1 MIMTAATETII
12 AQFKMLLE
20 ILKKYWGYDT
30 FRPLQEDIINAVLNR
45 QDTLALMPTGGGKSL
60 CFQVPALAMEGVC
73 IVVTPLVSLMKDQV
87 EQLTKRGI
95 KAAAVYSGMHRSEID
110 YTIDDFIY
118 REGKFLYVSP
128 ERLQTEIMRVRVKM
142 MKVCLIAIDEA
153 HCVSQWGY
161 DFRPFYLRIPEFR
174 KLIPNNP
181 PLIALTATATKDVK
195 TDIQAKLEMKNVVV
209 FQQSFA
215 RPNISYSAFE
225 VENREGKMFEILSRV
240 GGSAVVYVRSRKR
253 TKEISDWLNQ
263 NRISSAF
270 YHAGLSNQERFK
282 KQDAWI
288 RNQVQVM
295 VATNAFGMGIDKPDV
310 RVVVHIDLPETLEAY
325 YQEAGRAGRDGKKAY
340 AVALTQKSDAEDLQ
354 RNIERKYPPLET
366 LKRVYQCLAN
376 QFRLAV
382 GSESFSSFDFDFEQF
397 ITNFGLSA
405 NETHNALKKLEDEGL
420 IQLSDAFYSPS
431 KLYFTVNNNELY
443 SFQLKNAN
451 YDKFTKLILR
461 MYGGEIFTNYTTI
474 SESAIGRNMYA
485 EQHEVEKML
494 RYLHEVGI
502 AIYQPQKNTPQLTF
516 TMPRQDVEYLPINHA
531 ANEQRKKLDLSRAE
545 SVIVYVGERRR
556 CRMQLLQEY
565 FDEFTNKTCGVCDNC
580 LNRKKIGLSDE
591 LVADYR
597 RKIFELIPANI
608 NELADYQYFKNKNAL
623 TEILRT
629 MLENGEVWYSE
640 MGVIARKGKF

>member
-1 MIMTAATETII
+1 
-12 AQFKMLLE
+12 MLHD
-20 ILKKYWGYDT
+20 ILKQYWGYEN
-30 FRPLQEDIINAVLNR
+30 FRPLQEDIINAVLNK
-45 QDTLALMPTGGGKSL
+45 QDVLALMPTGGGKSL

-87 EQLTKRGI
+87 EQLLQRGI

-110 YTIDDFIY
+110 STIDDFIY

-142 MKVCLIAIDEA
+142 MKVCLLAIDEA

-161 DFRPFYLRIPEFR
+161 DFRPPYLKIPDFR
-174 KLIPNNP
+174 KLIPTNP

-195 TDIQAKLEMKNVVV
+195 ADIQTKLEMKNITV

-215 RPNISYSAFE
+215 RPNISYSTFE
-225 VENREGKMFEILSRV
+225 VESKEAKMFEILSRV

-282 KQDAWI
+282 KQEDWI
-288 RNQVQVM
+288 KNKVRVM

-325 YQEAGRAGRDGKKAY
+325 YQEAGRAGRDGQKAY
-340 AVALTQKSDAEDLQ
+340 AVALTHRADAEDLQ
-354 RNIERKYPPLET
+354 RGIERKYPPLES
-366 LKRVYQCLAN
+366 LKKVYQALAN
-376 QFRLAV
+376 QFKLAV
-382 GSESFSSFDFDFEQF
+382 GSESFESFDFDFEQF

-405 NETHNALKKLEDEGL
+405 TDTHSALKKLEDEGL
-420 IQLSDAFYSPS
+420 IQLSDAYYSPS
-431 KLYFTVNNNELY
+431 KLHFTVNNNELY
-443 SFQLKNAN
+443 SFQLKNVN
-451 YDKFTKLILR
+451 YDKFTKLLLR
-461 MYGGEIFTNYTTI
+461 MYGGTLFTDYTTI
-474 SESAIGRNMYA
+474 SESYIGRNMYA
-485 EQHEVEKML
+485 EQGEIEKML
-494 RYLHEVGI
+494 RYLHEIGI

-516 TMPRQDVEYLPINHA
+516 IMPRQDVEHLPINHA
-531 ANEQRKKLDLSRAE
+531 NLQKRKEQDIQRVEAVLNYIYEK
-545 SVIVYVGERRR
+545 RR

-565 FDEFTNKTCGVCDNC
+565 FDEFTDKTCGVCDNC
-580 LNRKKIGLSDE
+580 LNRKKIGISDE
-591 LVADYR
+591 LIENYKS
-597 RKIFELIPANI
+597 KILELIPANI
-608 NELADYQYFKNKNAL
+608 NEIADYQYFKNKNAL
-623 TEILRT
+623 TEVLRI

-640 MGVIARKGKF
+640 MGIIARRK